1 MSNNTI
7 NIFDS
12 TANLKY
18 STTKIETNALIRIK
32 LKQNTTKNILH
43 LVNLSYLNICIENN
57 HIKKPNYFSLKQDQF
72 EINLLMFFDQYTKLY
87 STNCHMLTMEQQ
99 VEMMQ
104 LNNKNNK
111 QSIHYNKEL
120 KNNLLLMMHNQYLE
134 EYKKMIFQL
143 RIKISLHLVIIE
155 EKK

>member
-1 MSNNTI
+1 
-7 NIFDS
+7 
-12 TANLKY
+12 
-18 STTKIETNALIRIK
+18 
-32 LKQNTTKNILH
+32 
-43 LVNLSYLNICIENN
+43 
-57 HIKKPNYFSLKQDQF
+57 
-72 EINLLMFFDQYTKLY
+72 
-87 STNCHMLTMEQQ
+87 MLTMEQQ